1 MRWCQGKVDK
11 VVNAKTHRVCV
22 LWDELPDVNDGIEA
36 TFGECTLNPDMW
48 NQSKIHSWRFDI
60 EVDLCDGEE
69 IDRGTVEET
78 LPRNENEET
87 DYGSDSSSS
96 DDGESSDDDESDVGE
111 SC

>member
-1 MRWCQGKVDK
+1 M
-11 VVNAKTHRVCV
+11 VNAKTHRVCV

-48 NQSKIHSWRFDI
+48 NQSKIDSWRLDI
-60 EVDLCDGEE
+60 EVEICDGEE
-69 IDRGTVEET
+69 IERTTMEET
-78 LPRNENEET
+78 PPMHKNEET

-96 DDGESSDDDESDVGE
+96 DDDESSDDGESDVGE